1 MMNLYFFLTNKLAY
15 FNKIL
20 IFSRQNKTEHHF
32 LRGGIAYIIFVLLYF
47 LISDGIE
54 HMNIQRQMA
63 LNLDGKF
70 HAKNITELWVL
81 MRIFFHYRPKSI
93 QLRVR
98 TSKF

>member
-1 MMNLYFFLTNKLAY
+1 MVNNVTDRLDFFHSDESIFFLTNKLTY

-32 LRGGIAYIIFVLLYF
+32 LRGWNCIYNICVTIYF

-63 LNLDGKF
+63 LNLDEKF
-70 HAKNITELWVL
+70 HTKSITELWVL
-81 MRIFFHYRPKSI
+81 MRI
-93 QLRVR
+93 
-98 TSKF
+98 